1 MWTKQTNEF
10 SQESKK
16 KKTNKIIKAFR
27 KEVHCESQLANA
39 NVKCRVE
46 TERKKKIT
54 NTKWTNKQSSKWN
67 LYIKRALNY
76 LLAVHVLFNILLHC
90 HEIEHSPHGIPSILP
105 LFIFTFKFVCFQ
117 MFEWTFG
124 EKKKNNYF
132 RTRRRKKN
140 TNCIFFLYEMLA
152 KYDAIILLANGHR
165 PFSATFIGSKRISV
179 LNHFFL
185 ISNVPQ
191 VSVVVVFFLNP
202 LKCANYKIDWN
213 LWDGTVLN
221 FAFLLQIN

>member
-1 MWTKQTNEF
+1 MNHSLPTQMWNAELKQ
-10 SQESKK
+10 
-16 KKTNKIIKAFR
+16 R
-27 KEVHCESQLANA
+27 
-39 NVKCRVE
+39 
-46 TERKKKIT
+46 ERKKSPTPNEQINNHLNEICILNEHLIT
-54 NTKWTNKQSSKWN
+54 FWPCMYCSTFCCTATK
-67 LYIKRALNY
+67 L
-76 LLAVHVLFNILLHC
+76 
-90 HEIEHSPHGIPSILP
+90 SILHMESRAFF
-105 LFIFTFKFVCFQ
+105 LFLFLHLNSFASKCLS
-117 MFEWTFG
+117 EHL
-124 EKKKNNYF
+124 ERKKKNNYF